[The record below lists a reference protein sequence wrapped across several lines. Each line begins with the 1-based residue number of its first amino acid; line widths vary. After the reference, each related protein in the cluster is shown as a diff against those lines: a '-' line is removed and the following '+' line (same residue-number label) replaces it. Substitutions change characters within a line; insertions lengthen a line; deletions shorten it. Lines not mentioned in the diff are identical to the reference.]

1 VARRQAEPRRGP
13 GPVLRTFGRTTAKA
27 AAHAPWS
34 WRFLRGP
41 VRRIFDSLAEG
52 WDERT
57 RADSEERLAPIAAAL
72 EHLVREPGSVL
83 DIGTGTGTGAFFL
96 AGRYPHADVTGIDLS
111 EKMIAKAKERTATRG
126 MSVRFEVADIS
137 TYRPPAPFDLVLML
151 NMPAF
156 FDSTAALV
164 APGGYV
170 MTIASRGPTTPFY
183 TPHETLDRG
192 FGRRGLRSVAEG
204 SFGGA
209 TYHIAE
215 RPRP

>member
-1 VARRQAEPRRGP
+1 MMR
-13 GPVLRTFGRTTAKA
+13 FGRLTAQA
-27 AAHAPWS
+27 AARAPWS

-41 VRRIFDSLAEG
+41 VRRIFDSLAGG

-57 RADSEERLAPIAAAL
+57 RAHSEERRAPIAAAL
-72 EHLVREPGSVL
+72 EHLERRPHSVL

-96 AGRYPHADVTGIDLS
+96 AERYPDAEVTGIDLS
-111 EKMIAKAKERTATRG
+111 EKMIAKANERAADGSSR
-126 MSVRFEVADIS
+126 VRFEIADIA
-137 TYRPPAPFDLVLML
+137 TFRPPAPFDLVLML

-156 FDSTAALV
+156 FEPTAALV

-170 MTIASRGPTTPFY
+170 VTIASRGPATPFY
-183 TPHETLDRG
+183 TPPETLDRG

-209 TYHIAE
+209 TYHVAE
-215 RPRP
+215 RPPA

>member
-1 VARRQAEPRRGP
+1 MHQAAEPRRGP
-13 GPVLRTFGRTTAKA
+13 GPLLRGFGRLTAKA

-34 WRFLRGP
+34 WPLLRGP
-41 VRRIFDSLAEG
+41 VRRVFDSLAAG

-72 EHLVREPGSVL
+72 EHLEREPSSAL

-96 AGRYPHADVTGIDLS
+96 AARYPQAEVTGIDLS
-111 EKMIAKAKERTATRG
+111 ERMIAAATERAAARG
-126 MSVRFEVADIS
+126 ASVRFEVADIA
-137 TYRPPAPFDLVLML
+137 TYRPGAPFDLVLML

-156 FDSTAALV
+156 FDTTAALV

-170 MTIASRGPTTPFY
+170 VTIASLGPRTPFY
-183 TPHETLDRG
+183 TAPATLDRG
-192 FGRRGLRSVAEG
+192 FGRRGLRPVAKG

-209 TYHIAE
+209 TYHVAE
-215 RPRP
+215 RPAP